1 MLPNGKHIINNI
13 IQIRI
18 RRCIPPAPAHQIVRH
33 GVDGGGAMVRQLE
46 SGKQPETRQPLQWY
60 VAHTHNVLSVYD
72 SRLATSDI
80 TTIHRM
86 SRDQQRQLVE
96 HLDIAQDAYTLGLRK
111 RDHTQTLIIRYMV
124 STNKGVHNTLESD
137 CKNDIETMGNNVIHD
152 SLESN
157 YDTQPNT
164 YVRSTSA
171 AQKDAQQKRTDTSGK
186 KRGQ

>member
-1 MLPNGKHIINNI
+1 MIAGSDGSVYSKKPNRVSRVDDTRGRLETHDSMLHNGKHIINNI

-86 SRDQQRQLVE
+86 SRDQQRHWVK
-96 HLDIAQDAYTLGLRK
+96 HLDIA
-111 RDHTQTLIIRYMV
+111 RDTHQ
-124 STNKGVHNTLESD
+124 
-137 CKNDIETMGNNVIHD
+137 
-152 SLESN
+152 
-157 YDTQPNT
+157 
-164 YVRSTSA
+164 
-171 AQKDAQQKRTDTSGK
+171 
-186 KRGQ
+186 